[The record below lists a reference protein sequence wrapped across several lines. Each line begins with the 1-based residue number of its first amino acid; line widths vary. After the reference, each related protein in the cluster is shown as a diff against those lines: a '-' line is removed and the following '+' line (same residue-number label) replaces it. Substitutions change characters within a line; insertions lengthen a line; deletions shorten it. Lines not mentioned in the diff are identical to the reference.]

1 MKQDNGITLIKLI
14 CVIVIIITIISAS
27 AFSLRQSYEM
37 TSLQKFVMEMEM
49 IQEKVN
55 RIRKEYKNWED
66 YDPQESENFYLY
78 LQDLGFDNAIGSRNL
93 YVKEFNDIIKT
104 LEFNKVQYWQ
114 NTDSILSNYY
124 YFSPKDIE
132 TKLQLKNIKRYV
144 IINFYTGNVIT
155 KDGIADAAGDNNL
168 IYRQY
173 DTEIGNKL
181 VIPEVGNSEVET
193 TIEVLENNGLNQK
206 IKISLESKIKDD
218 LVKIPMINEVYYY
231 LGENSKELQEC
242 SELSNYE
249 INKEDR
255 SVTFTIENSGN
266 YSFVVEDTN
275 HIKYK
280 ALVKEITL
288 CNEPILLSGMTG
300 VFWDY
305 LGNEISVNNLNKN
318 QWYNYSKEEFLMAN
332 ARTEDGNYW
341 VWVPRF
347 IINKKDENAI
357 LEFVKDNSNIATS
370 NLSTIGYD
378 VHQAFKDDL
387 KGIWVAK
394 YQVSK
399 STNDDIE
406 ILPGK
411 ALSVE
416 NANKAKFICKRLN
429 NKNLNFLNK
438 SDSNIMSQ
446 ADKDACLALS
456 RFYGVEVA
464 NDLVHYSAG
473 EPKEDSFKIIENMRY
488 SNTHNITGVYDLITS
503 ENELLLES
511 KSNEMGRFRPVIPV
525 K

>member
-14 CVIVIIITIISAS
+14 CVIVIILTIIFAS

-37 TSLQKFVMEMEM
+37 TNLQKFVMEMEM

-55 RIRKEYKNWED
+55 RIRKEYINWD
-66 YDPQESENFYLY
+66 GYDPQESENFYLY
-78 LQDLGFDNAIGSRNL
+78 LQDLGFDNATGSRNL

-104 LEFNKVQYWQ
+104 LELEKVQYWQ

-132 TKLQLKNIKRYV
+132 TKLQIKNIKRYV

-155 KDGIADAAGDNNL
+155 KDGIEDAAGDNNI

-181 VIPEVGNSEVET
+181 VIPEVGNSEIET
-193 TIEVLENNGLNQK
+193 NIEILENNGLNQK
-206 IKISLESKIKDD
+206 VKISLESKIKDD
-218 LVKIPMINEVYYY
+218 LIKIPMINEVYYY

-249 INKEDR
+249 IDKEER
-255 SVTFTIENSGN
+255 SVVFTIEKSGN
-266 YSFVVEDTN
+266 YSFVIEDTN
-275 HIKYK
+275 HVKYK
-280 ALVKEITL
+280 AVSKEITL
-288 CNEPILLSGMTG
+288 CNEPVLLPGMTG
-300 VFWDY
+300 IFWDY
-305 LGNEISVNNLNKN
+305 LGNEIAVNNLNKN
-318 QWYNYSKEEFLMAN
+318 KWYNYSKEEFLMAN

-347 IINKKDENAI
+347 IINKQDEKAGI
-357 LEFVKDNSNIATS
+357 EFVKDNSVIATS
-370 NLSTIGYD
+370 NLSTIGYEP
-378 VHQAFKDDL
+378 HKAFEDDL

-399 STNDDIE
+399 SNSEKIE

-429 NKNLNFLNK
+429 NKNLNILNR
-438 SDSNIMSQ
+438 SESHIMSQ
-446 ADKDACLALS
+446 ADKDACLTLS
-456 RFYGVEVA
+456 RFYEVEVG
-464 NDLVHYSAG
+464 NNVVHYAAG
-473 EPKEDSFKIIENMRY
+473 EPKEDSFKIIENMKY
-488 SNTHNITGVYDLITS
+488 SNTHNITGIYDLITS

-511 KSNEMGRFRPVIPV
+511 KPNEEGRFRPVIPV